1 MSTESAPDIEAV
13 FDAEHFLID
22 NGIESLADREVSDHE
37 GNRMSLAEALV
48 KCDSARSAI
57 EGAVEMAKNFGDG
70 DVLGPMTSYL
80 DKLSADAQ
88 SGGAKKKET

>member
-1 MSTESAPDIEAV
+1 MSTESAPDLELP
-13 FDAEHFLID
+13 FDVDQFLIE
-22 NGIESLADREVSDHE
+22 NGIQSLSQREVTDHE
-37 GNRMSLAEALV
+37 GKLMPLAQAMVE
-48 KCDSARSAI
+48 CGGARKSIQA
-57 EGAVEMAKNFGDG
+57 AVEMAKNFGGG